1 MHGSCTTAH
10 GRTLKE
16 VRRVA
21 IASLGHLRR
30 RGSFP
35 DLSQRTFAH
44 IRFEAVDER
53 HAVQVGTPTMA
64 GDIIEKA
71 PKTEAGRRTVT
82 VPSNVLPALERHLD
96 RFVAP
101 ADQQDDLA

>member
-1 MHGSCTTAH
+1 
-10 GRTLKE
+10 
-16 VRRVA
+16 VA

-64 GDIIEKA
+64 GDIIA
-71 PKTEAGRRTVT
+71 SPRAH
-82 VPSNVLPALERHLD
+82 PDLPGLACQVALSLD
-96 RFVAP
+96 RAT
-101 ADQQDDLA
+101 